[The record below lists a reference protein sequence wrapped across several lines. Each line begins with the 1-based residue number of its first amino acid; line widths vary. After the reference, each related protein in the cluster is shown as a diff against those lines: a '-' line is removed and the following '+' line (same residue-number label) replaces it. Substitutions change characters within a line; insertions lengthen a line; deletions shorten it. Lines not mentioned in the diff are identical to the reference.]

1 LRIIMAWTKW
11 HFPKSAVQLE
21 TEEIDM
27 QTYGG
32 SPTRGFRSQS
42 PLRSISTSYG
52 TFIREESNSLVF
64 SDFGFSAV
72 QPQGIEMRLRARR
85 VARIQDKT
93 IQLWNGSRTI
103 SENLQNLR
111 AEDEQVY
118 GGENDRWGI
127 PLAESI
133 PVSDSEFGV
142 VVDLQPHVEYP
153 CADLVFVRS
162 VAMRLYL
169 EE

>member
-1 LRIIMAWTKW
+1 MAWTKW
-11 HFPKSAVQLE
+11 HFPKTAVQLE
-21 TEEIDM
+21 TEEIEM
-27 QTYGG
+27 AAYGG

-64 SDFGFSAV
+64 TDFGFPAV

-111 AEDEQVY
+111 AEDEQIY

-127 PLAESI
+127 PFAESI

-153 CADLVFVRS
+153 CADLVFIRS

>member
-1 LRIIMAWTKW
+1 
-11 HFPKSAVQLE
+11 
-21 TEEIDM
+21 M

-32 SPTRGFRSQS
+32 SQVRGFISQS

-64 SDFGFSAV
+64 SDFGFSDV
-72 QPQGIEMRLRARR
+72 VPLGIEMRLRARR

-103 SENLQNLR
+103 SENLQNLS

-118 GGENDRWGI
+118 GGETDRWGI
-127 PLAESI
+127 PISESI
-133 PVSDSEFGV
+133 PVASSDFGV
-142 VVDLQPHVEYP
+142 VVDLQPHVSYP
-153 CADLVFVRS
+153 CADLVYINS

-169 EE
+169 

>member
-1 LRIIMAWTKW
+1 
-11 HFPKSAVQLE
+11 
-21 TEEIDM
+21 
-27 QTYGG
+27 
-32 SPTRGFRSQS
+32 
-42 PLRSISTSYG
+42 
-52 TFIREESNSLVF
+52 
-64 SDFGFSAV
+64 
-72 QPQGIEMRLRARR
+72 MRLRARR

-103 SENLQNLR
+103 SENLQNLS
-111 AEDEQVY
+111 AEDDEVY

-127 PLAESI
+127 PLTETI
-133 PVSDSEFGV
+133 PVSLEEFGV